1 MCVAIMT
8 RFLFSVLDIFSTIN
22 MPLDYLFLTSLALT
36 LC

>member
-22 MPLDYLFLTSLALT
+22 MPLDYLFLKSLALT